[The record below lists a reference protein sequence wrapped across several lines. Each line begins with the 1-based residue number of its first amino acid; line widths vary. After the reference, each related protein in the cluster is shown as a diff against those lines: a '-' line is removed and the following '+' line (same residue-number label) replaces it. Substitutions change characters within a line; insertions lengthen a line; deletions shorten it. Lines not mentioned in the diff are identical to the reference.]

1 MQIRVGLENNI
12 EGRTLAWALDY
23 PGCFAYGLDEPEALI
38 RLPRALLSY
47 EIWIKDHTQKPW
59 INFDDLDLR
68 VVERYETF
76 RIDENYRPAPEGQG
90 YEINAWFIDDWRPLT
105 SEEIEQG
112 LKIFHWQREELLA
125 GLSTLDP
132 KILEKDRPGQR
143 WNIWGIVKHIAN
155 AELWYLSRLDLT
167 TLNYTHL
174 NPEPKDRLNQTAA
187 LIDEV
192 FPSFVDIVKVT
203 GIEGEFWS
211 YRKILRRTLWHQ
223 RDHIEHIKELAFE
236 RA

>member
-1 MQIRVGLENNI
+1 MQIRIGLENNF

-23 PGCFAYGLDEPEALI
+23 PGCFAYGLDEAEALI
-38 RLPRALLSY
+38 RLPRALLAY
-47 EIWIKDHTQKPW
+47 EIWIKDHTTDSW
-59 INFDDLDLR
+59 VNFDDLDLR
-68 VVERYETF
+68 VVETYETF
-76 RIDENYRPAPEGQG
+76 RIGNDYRPAPQDQG

-105 SEEIEQG
+105 EKEVEHG

-132 KILEKDRPGQR
+132 EILKKEWPGQR
-143 WNIWGIVKHIAN
+143 WNIVGIVKHIAN

-167 TLNYTHL
+167 QLNYKQLDHD
-174 NPEPKDRLNQTAA
+174 PEKRLAQTAT
-187 LIDEV
+187 LIEKI
-192 FPSFVDIVKVT
+192 FPTFIGIVNVT

-223 RDHIEHIKELAFE
+223 RDHIDHIKDLALPNF
-236 RA
+236 